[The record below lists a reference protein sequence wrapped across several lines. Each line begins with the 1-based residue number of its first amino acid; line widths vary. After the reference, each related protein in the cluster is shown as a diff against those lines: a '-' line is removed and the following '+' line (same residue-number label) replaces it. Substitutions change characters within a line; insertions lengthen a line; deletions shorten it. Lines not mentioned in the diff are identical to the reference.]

1 MMIAAAFAAALQA
14 APAPPSHARPI
25 DAPPATAPAAPGR
38 AEVTVRIGR
47 DLHVQRPSY
56 GQRDYDELTDA
67 LVRATARAAAKGG
80 FTRLD
85 LVLEYARPNR
95 PTFNQLASEPGLSLG
110 GSLGVGGATVTGAAT
125 RADGSISPVTFSWYE
140 SDLSREVGADTWR
153 DAERAFRHL
162 GEDLA
167 HGRVPDRYGP
177 GRLTPRTDSGAV
189 VF

>member
-1 MMIAAAFAAALQA
+1 MIAAALAAALQVAPA
-14 APAPPSHARPI
+14 APRQARAV
-25 DAPPATAPAAPGR
+25 DAPPAIAPAAPGR

-47 DLHVQRPSY
+47 DLQVQRPSY
-56 GQRDYDELTDA
+56 GQREYDELTDA
-67 LVRATARAAAKGG
+67 LVGATARAAAKGG
-80 FTRLD
+80 FTRLT

-110 GSLGVGGATVTGAAT
+110 GSLGVGGATVTGSAT
-125 RADGSISPVTFSWYE
+125 RADGSVSPVTFSWYE

-153 DAERAFRHL
+153 DARRAFQYL

-177 GRLTPRTDSGAV
+177 GRLTPRTDNGGL